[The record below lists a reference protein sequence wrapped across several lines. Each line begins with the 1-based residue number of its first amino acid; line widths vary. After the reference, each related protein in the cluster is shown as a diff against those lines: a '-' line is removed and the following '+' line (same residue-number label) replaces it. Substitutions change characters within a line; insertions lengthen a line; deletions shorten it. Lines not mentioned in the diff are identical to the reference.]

1 MDVCGKTIGIV
12 GLGRIGKEVALR
24 AKGFSMNIVAHDP
37 LAAREF
43 AAAHDITYHGA
54 VDQCERRPAVLLINQ

>member
-24 AKGFSMNIVAHDP
+24 AKGFSMNIVAHGP

-43 AAAHDITYHGA
+43 SAAHDITYHGA
-54 VDQCERRPAVLLINQ
+54 VDQCERRPAVSLINQ